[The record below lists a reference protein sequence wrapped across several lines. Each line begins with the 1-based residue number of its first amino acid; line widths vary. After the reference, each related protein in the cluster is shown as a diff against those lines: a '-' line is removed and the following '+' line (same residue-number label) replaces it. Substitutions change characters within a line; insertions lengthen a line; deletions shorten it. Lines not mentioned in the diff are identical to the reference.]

1 MSVLRWFARSFA
13 QRALFGGASR
23 KASIRRRP
31 ARPGVTLLED
41 RLAPATLT
49 VNSLVDGPVSA
60 SSSALT
66 LRDAVVLI
74 DSGGTATDASGRSL
88 SAAKASQINT
98 TSPFGSDD
106 VIQFAASLFGS
117 TPQQIVLV
125 DGDLVLDRSATITGP
140 AAGLLAINGNNQG
153 AVFEVVAASV
163 SISSL
168 TIEDGA
174 AGTAGGGGIIN
185 NGTLRLINTTVSGNT
200 AVQGNGG
207 GIVNNG
213 TLALIDS
220 SVSGNE
226 ALNDA
231 GIDNQGTLTLTD
243 STVSGNTAVAVNGGL
258 ANYGGTMTLI
268 DSTVSGNTARGAGG
282 IGNYDNGTTILDN
295 SSVSG
300 NTASVLGG
308 GIFNTANVTLIDS
321 TVSDNAASGT
331 GGGVINS
338 GTMTLTG
345 SSVSDNTAAGA
356 GGIANYSTLTLT
368 ESSLSGN
375 TAVVVNGGLAN
386 YGGTMTL
393 VDSTVSGNTA
403 RGAGGIGN
411 YDNGTTILDNSS
423 VSGNTASVLG
433 GGIFNTAN
441 VTLIDS
447 TVSDNAASGTGG
459 GIINSGTM
467 ALADSTVSDNTAAGA
482 GGIAN
487 YSTLTLTES
496 TVSGNTAIQ
505 RNGGIG
511 NYGGTMA
518 LSDSSDSGNTEIASR
533 DSIKTATQPLT
544 SGTIPDDST
553 SSSVADSLAVNNAS
567 MLSAG
572 GQTVSDSVF
581 SGDWIRSQSSSGE
594 TDARTLD
601 GSSQA
606 LAAADGAVNT
616 GAMLLSES
624 AVSGTATAPSSND
637 GSPGAGDSLTPVEG
651 PASGTITS
659 SGETSVQA
667 PVDSNQ
673 LADGLTSSGALTLA
687 DNAVSAHPARDAQEG
702 MTPVSGRGEQE
713 VSLSSSAHPG
723 VERVAAVAS
732 AVSNTENDR
741 PESFRPLSGDNAVDQ
756 QPGFR
761 SELTKANAAA
771 LLMLFPWLPDHDHP
785 VEERP
790 AESEGLS
797 KRNKNRL

>member
-268 DSTVSGNTARGAGG
+268 
-282 IGNYDNGTTILDN
+282 
-295 SSVSG
+295 
-300 NTASVLGG
+300 
-308 GIFNTANVTLIDS
+308 
-321 TVSDNAASGT
+321 
-331 GGGVINS
+331 
-338 GTMTLTG
+338 
-345 SSVSDNTAAGA
+345 
-356 GGIANYSTLTLT
+356 
-368 ESSLSGN
+368 
-375 TAVVVNGGLAN
+375 
-386 YGGTMTL
+386 
-393 VDSTVSGNTA
+393 DSTVSGNTA